1 MKIEIDLELEHLR
14 YSLVGDGYI
23 LSEVKEM
30 NEEMLVNILKKRI
43 KRHIEIEY
51 NKSRRLGLLNE
62 N

>member
-43 KRHIEIEY
+43 KQHIESEY

>member
-1 MKIEIDLELEHLR
+1 MKIEIDVELEHFR
-14 YSLVGDGYI
+14 CSLVGDGYI

-43 KRHIEIEY
+43 KQRIEREY

>member
-43 KRHIEIEY
+43 KQYIEIEY

>member
-1 MKIEIDLELEHLR
+1 MKIEIDVELEHFR
-14 YSLVGDGYI
+14 YSLAGDGYI

-43 KRHIEIEY
+43 KQRIEREY